1 MPKTKTV
8 YRTAIYARLSK
19 DDGDKAESNSIASQK
34 ALCEEY
40 ITKHSDLELVETFVD
55 DGYSGVD
62 FERPAFHKMEDALR
76 QGKVDAVLCKDL
88 SRFSRNYIEGGRYLE
103 KVFPMLGVRFI
114 AINDSY
120 DTLTENPQSH
130 SFLIPFKNLINDSYC
145 KDISVKIRT
154 NLDVKRRK
162 GEYVGS
168 YTPYGYRKDPQDKNR
183 LIVDEEAG
191 ETVRQIFS
199 LYKDGM
205 SIGQIADHLNE
216 LGVQSPMEHKIKS
229 GIRFETSFKTGE
241 AAKWSY
247 NAVRRILTNEVYIGI
262 LAQGK
267 RGTPNYKVHVVQK
280 RDESDWIRV
289 EDTHAALVT
298 YDDFMAVRNMLDRDV
313 RIVSTGREVNPFS
326 GFLFCG
332 DCGQPMIRKVVSAK
346 DKKYYYF
353 VCSTHKR
360 HEGCS
365 PHSMSATELTRTVKN
380 AIASHISHILDLSR
394 MMDYIAKLPS
404 ANRLVM
410 DYEAQTEKLEEEI
423 EYLHRMKLRIYE
435 DLTSGILDKQEY
447 ADFRQQ
453 YKIQIE
459 EKSAA
464 LENLRREK
472 KNALLTGETEKVWV
486 ALFRQHEN
494 IEEVNRRVLMAL
506 IDKIFIYE
514 GHTLEVVFRYRD
526 EYQRMSEFVEHH
538 AELLPSVTEE
548 TRTPQTGQEV

>member
-19 DDGDKAESNSIASQK
+19 DDGDKVESNSIASQK

-62 FERPAFHKMEDALR
+62 FERPAFRRMEEALR
-76 QGKVDAVLCKDL
+76 NGRVNAVLCKDL
-88 SRFSRNYIEGGRYLE
+88 SRFSRNYIDGGRYLE
-103 KVFPMLGVRFI
+103 KIFPLLGVRFI

-120 DTLTENPQSH
+120 DTLKENPQSN
-130 SFLIPFKNLINDSYC
+130 SFLVPFKNLINDTYC

-168 YTPYGYRKDPQDKNR
+168 YTPYGYRKDPEDKNR

-191 ETVRQIFS
+191 GIVRQIFS

-205 SIGQIADHLNE
+205 SVGQIADRLNE
-216 LGVQSPMEHKIKS
+216 LGIQSPMEHKIRS
-229 GIRFETSFKTGE
+229 GINFETGFKTRE

-247 NAVRRILTNEVYIGI
+247 TAVRRILANEVYIGI

-289 EDTHAALVT
+289 EDAHEALIT
-298 YDDFMAVRNMLDRDV
+298 YDDFMSVRTLLGRDTRV
-313 RIVSTGREVNPFS
+313 AGAGTDTECNPFS

-332 DCGQPMIRKVVSAK
+332 DCGQPMIRKVVPAK
-346 DKKYYYF
+346 NKKYYYF

-365 PHSMSATELTRTVKN
+365 PHSISAVELERAVRN
-380 AIASHISHILDLSR
+380 AIATQVQNVLDLSQTL
-394 MMDYIAKLPS
+394 DYIEKLPS
-404 ANRLVM
+404 SNRLVLG
-410 DYEAQTEKLEEEI
+410 YEARITKLEEEI
-423 EYLHRMKLRIYE
+423 EYLNKMKLRIYE
-435 DLTSGILDKQEY
+435 DLTNGLLDKQEY

-453 YKIQIE
+453 YRAQIE
-459 EKSAA
+459 DKSAA
-464 LENLRREK
+464 LDRIKREK
-472 KNALLTGETEKVWV
+472 KDALVSDDTEKVWV

-494 IEEVNRRVLMAL
+494 IVEVNRRVLMAL
-506 IDKIFIYE
+506 VDKILIYE
-514 GHTLEVVFRYRD
+514 GHALEVVFRYGD
-526 EYQRMSEFVEHH
+526 EYRRMSEFVESHGD
-538 AELLPSVTEE
+538 LLP
-548 TRTPQTGQEV
+548 QKAQEV